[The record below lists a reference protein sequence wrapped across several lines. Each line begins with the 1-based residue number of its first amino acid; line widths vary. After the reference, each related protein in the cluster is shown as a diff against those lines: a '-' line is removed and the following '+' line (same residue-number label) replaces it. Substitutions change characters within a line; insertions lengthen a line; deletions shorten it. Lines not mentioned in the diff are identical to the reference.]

1 MRYFAFLTLY
11 FDKIHM
17 EKMFKNQL
25 HMCSVFIKLLLWKQ
39 HLFDIRAVFSLSY
52 FSLSFL
58 ELSPCEISE
67 TLSACQNQHKVKLN
81 EKNAE
86 LQSWI
91 SRYCAIC
98 STRYNGGGFDASC
111 LLSKL
116 KWRRTHAQDDRLTC
130 VNSFERL
137 PNFFLLL
144 AWLNWPQDTL

>member
-1 MRYFAFLTLY
+1 
-11 FDKIHM
+11 
-17 EKMFKNQL
+17 MFKKN
-25 HMCSVFIKLLLWKQ
+25 VFITVKLLPWKQ

-98 STRYNGGGFDASC
+98 V
-111 LLSKL
+111 
-116 KWRRTHAQDDRLTC
+116 LTIE
-130 VNSFERL
+130 N
-137 PNFFLLL
+137 
-144 AWLNWPQDTL
+144 NWSQPGAH